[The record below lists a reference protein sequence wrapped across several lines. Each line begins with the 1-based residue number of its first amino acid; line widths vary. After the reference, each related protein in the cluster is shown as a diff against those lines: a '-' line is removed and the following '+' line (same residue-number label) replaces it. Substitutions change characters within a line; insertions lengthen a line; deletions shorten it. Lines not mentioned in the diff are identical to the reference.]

1 MISKGNPI
9 LTGIFVDDSNFIGC
23 GFDNAPLLFK
33 HNGKAWEYSGSL
45 DPGLGK
51 KRASKIGKDAF
62 GVTSV
67 FFDSIKLDDQIAS
80 SAKDTKHQNYINC
93 CKPYAVAGGK
103 VKVLSTS
110 DPNGYINYWD
120 CSSL

>member
-1 MISKGNPI
+1 MFI
-9 LTGIFVDDSNFIGC
+9 DESNFIGC

-33 HNGKAWEYSGSL
+33 HDGSKWVFSGSI
-45 DPGLGK
+45 DQGLSK
-51 KRASKIGKDAF
+51 KKAAKISKDAF

-67 FFDSIKLDDQIAS
+67 FFDSQKLEDSIAS

>member
-1 MISKGNPI
+1 MFLDETS
-9 LTGIFVDDSNFIGC
+9 FVGC

-33 HNGKAWEYSGSL
+33 KNGSGWVFSKSL
-45 DPGLGK
+45 DEGLNK
-51 KRASKIGKDAF
+51 KRAPKIQKDAF

-67 FFDSIKLDDQIAS
+67 FFDSQKLDDSIAR

-93 CKPYAVAGGK
+93 SQPYAIDGGK
-103 VKVLSTS
+103 VQVLSTS

-120 CSSL
+120 VSSY